1 MLLLT
6 IGILSFEPVSLNDYD
21 VEYNDGWLFEK
32 EEKSEINLLNLVRT
46 NSTRI
51 LNLFV
56 SEFLFKKKQ
65 VLTCFHSLSPQML
78 A

>member
-32 EEKSEINLLNLVRT
+32 EEKSEINLLKLVRT

-56 SEFLFKKKQ
+56 SEFLFKKKNK
-65 VLTCFHSLSPQML
+65 F
-78 A
+78 